1 MQKKTYMKPLVSLYA
16 IEALTIF
23 AGSIDPSAKPV
34 NPSGFQ
40 FEEDIISG
48 DKDDVWEQ
56 QENNQKLT
64 TRTQI
69 DNQIKNMKKFLYS
82 VFMLAAV
89 VLAACSND
97 DNGDTQPKRGMTLNA
112 SVENLSS
119 RATMTDESGTW
130 KFAFAV
136 NDQVSVSNSKISNYY
151 TFTNNGSQ
159 FTSTDAMVATENA
172 DWYAY
177 FPGNEVNL
185 TNQTGNFADVANK
198 FAVAG
203 KTAQTTTGEKGLSIT
218 LKPKVAVLRIVAVD
232 KNGILDIHVKT
243 ADGKWVKG
251 LTATKNAADF
261 TVVSTSNTKPT
272 LLHKEVQAGKIN
284 YVVVPAG
291 VKIEIYN
298 GDLLLNKTKDA
309 GLTAGKYYTITSGP
323 TKGTETA
330 LIKGVEKK
338 INWVQLWAGGPRF
351 ATENVDKEMTWTE
364 AAKTGS
370 DYVWGA
376 NWRTPTAAEVTEKG
390 GLQAEWN
397 TKEGKW
403 VVKEGSP
410 TINVTTKDGIEETVE
425 FTGVQPG
432 YTKNTLTLYNKI
444 DSHGYSHFNFWTTTE
459 NNGYGCMYRIM
470 IDKGI
475 IGIFG
480 PSSFESKDTKCLV
493 RPVLSIQNI
502 TNNKK

>member
-1 MQKKTYMKPLVSLYA
+1 M
-16 IEALTIF
+16 
-23 AGSIDPSAKPV
+23 
-34 NPSGFQ
+34 
-40 FEEDIISG
+40 
-48 DKDDVWEQ
+48 
-56 QENNQKLT
+56 
-64 TRTQI
+64 R
-69 DNQIKNMKKFLYS
+69 KFLYS

-112 SVENLSS
+112 SVEDLSS

-130 KFAFAV
+130 KFAFAA
-136 NDQVSVSNSKISNYY
+136 NDQVSVSNSKITSYY

-159 FTSTDAMVATENA
+159 FTCAQAEVTKEAA

-203 KTAQTTTGEKGLSIT
+203 KTAQTTTGENGLSIT
-218 LKPKVAVLRIVAVD
+218 LKPKVAVLRVVAVD
-232 KNGILDIHVKT
+232 KKGILDIHVKT
-243 ADGKWVKG
+243 ADGKWVKE
-251 LTATKNAADF
+251 LTATKDAADF
-261 TVVSTSNTKPT
+261 TVSTSDTKTT
-272 LLHKEVQAGKIN
+272 LLHKAEGTVNAGEIN

-291 VKIEIYN
+291 VKIAIYN
-298 GDLLLNKTKDA
+298 GDLLLNTTKV

-323 TKGTETA
+323 TKGKTNA
-330 LIKGVEKK
+330 LINGQETPVE
-338 INWVQLWAGGPRF
+338 WVQLWAGGPRF
-351 ATENVDKEMTWTE
+351 ATRNVAEEMTWTD
-364 AAKTGS
+364 AANTGKE
-370 DYVWGA
+370 YVWGE
-376 NWRTPTAAEVTEKG
+376 NWRTPTAAEVTEEG

>member
-177 FPGNEVNL
+177 FPGNEVDL
-185 TNQTGNFADVANK
+185 TNQTGDFANVANY

-364 AAKTGS
+364 AAMTGS

-502 TNNKK
+502 TNNK

>member
-1 MQKKTYMKPLVSLYA
+1 
-16 IEALTIF
+16 
-23 AGSIDPSAKPV
+23 
-34 NPSGFQ
+34 
-40 FEEDIISG
+40 
-48 DKDDVWEQ
+48 
-56 QENNQKLT
+56 
-64 TRTQI
+64 
-69 DNQIKNMKKFLYS
+69 MKKFLYS

-130 KFAFAV
+130 KFAFAA
-136 NDQVSVSNSKISNYY
+136 NDKVSVSNNKISNYY

-159 FTSTDAMVATENA
+159 FTCAQAEATTENA

-177 FPGNEVNL
+177 FPGNEVDL
-185 TNQTGNFADVANK
+185 KNQTGTFADVANK

-243 ADGKWVKG
+243 ADKWVKG
-251 LTATKNAADF
+251 LTATKNAAEF
-261 TVVSTSNTKPT
+261 TVSTSDTKTT
-272 LLHKEVQAGKIN
+272 LLHKAEGTVNAGEIN

-330 LIKGVEKK
+330 TLANGTTETVE
-338 INWVQLWAGGPRF
+338 WVQLWAGGPRF
-351 ATENVDKEMTWTE
+351 ATKNVAEEMTWTD
-364 AAKTGS
+364 AAKTGKN
-370 DYVWGA
+370 YVWGEK
-376 NWRTPTAAEVTEKG
+376 WRTPKAEEVEVEG
-390 GLQAEWN
+390 GLLFDWSTGQAQA
-397 TKEGKW
+397 
-403 VVKEGSP
+403 GSP
-410 TINVTTKDGIEETVE
+410 TFTITTAADGTEETVV
-425 FTGVQPG
+425 FTGVQLG
-432 YTKNTLTLYNKI
+432 YTKNMLTLYKKI
-444 DSHGYSHFNFWTTTE
+444 VNGYNQFDFWTST
-459 NNGYGCMYRIM
+459 NDGGYGCKFIIWRKDNMTWGF
-470 IDKGI
+470 GI
-475 IGIFG
+475 SRRHD
-480 PSSFESKDTKCLV
+480 PNKEKYLV
-493 RPVLSIQNI
+493 RPVLSIENI

>member
-1 MQKKTYMKPLVSLYA
+1 
-16 IEALTIF
+16 
-23 AGSIDPSAKPV
+23 
-34 NPSGFQ
+34 
-40 FEEDIISG
+40 
-48 DKDDVWEQ
+48 
-56 QENNQKLT
+56 
-64 TRTQI
+64 
-69 DNQIKNMKKFLYS
+69 MKKFLYS
-82 VFMLAAV
+82 VFMLAV
-89 VLAACSND
+89 VILTACSND

-130 KFAFAV
+130 KFAFTA
-136 NDQVSVSNSKISNYY
+136 NDKVSVSNNKISNYY

-159 FTSTDAMVATENA
+159 FTSTDAMVTTEDA

-177 FPGNEVNL
+177 FPGNEVVL
-185 TNQTGNFADVANK
+185 TNQTGDFANVANY

-203 KTAQTTTGEKGLSIT
+203 ATAAATTGETGLSIT
-218 LKPKVAVLRIVAVD
+218 LKSKVAVLRIVAVD
-232 KNGILDIHVKT
+232 KKGILDIHVKT

-251 LTATKNAADF
+251 LTATKDAADF
-261 TVVSTSNTKPT
+261 TVSTSDTKTT
-272 LLHKEVQAGKIN
+272 LLQKAEGKVQAGEIN

-291 VKIEIYN
+291 VKIAIYN
-298 GDLLLNKTKDA
+298 GNLLLNTTNAD
-309 GLTAGKYYTITSGP
+309 GLKAGKYYTITSGP

-351 ATENVDKEMTWTE
+351 ATENVAEEMTWTD
-364 AAKTGS
+364 ATKTGS

-376 NWRTPTAAEVTEKG
+376 NWRTPTAAEVTEEG
-390 GLQAEWN
+390 GLQAN
-397 TKEGKW
+397 W
-403 VVKEGSP
+403 VVDEVTKNGEWVVPAGSP
-410 TINVTTKDGIEETVE
+410 TISVTTEDGKEKTVE
-425 FTGVQPG
+425 FTGVKPG

-444 DSHGYSHFNFWTTTE
+444 EYGYSHFNFWTTTE

-470 IDKGI
+470 IDKGT
-475 IGIFG
+475 IGLFG
-480 PSSFESKDTKCLV
+480 PSSYENKDTKCYV

>member
-1 MQKKTYMKPLVSLYA
+1 M
-16 IEALTIF
+16 
-23 AGSIDPSAKPV
+23 
-34 NPSGFQ
+34 
-40 FEEDIISG
+40 
-48 DKDDVWEQ
+48 
-56 QENNQKLT
+56 
-64 TRTQI
+64 R
-69 DNQIKNMKKFLYS
+69 KFLYS
-82 VFMLAAV
+82 VFMLAV
-89 VLAACSND
+89 VILTACSND
-97 DNGDTQPKRGMTLNA
+97 DNGDTQPKRGMILNA

-130 KFAFAV
+130 KFAFAA
-136 NDQVSVSNSKISNYY
+136 NEKVSVSNNKISNYY

-159 FTSTDAMVATENA
+159 FTCAQAEATTENA

-177 FPGNEVNL
+177 FPGNEVDL
-185 TNQTGNFADVANK
+185 KNQTGTFADVANK

-203 KTAQTTTGEKGLSIT
+203 KTAQTTTGENGLSIT
-218 LKPKVAVLRIVAVD
+218 LKPKVAVLRVVAVD
-232 KNGILDIHVKT
+232 KKGILDIHVKT
-243 ADGKWVKG
+243 ADGGWVKG
-251 LTATKNAADF
+251 LTATKDAADF
-261 TVVSTSNTKPT
+261 TVSTSDTKTT
-272 LLHKEVQAGKIN
+272 LLHKAEGTVNAGEIN

-291 VKIEIYN
+291 VKIAIYN
-298 GDLLLNKTKDA
+298 GDLLLNTTKV

-323 TKGTETA
+323 TKGKTNA
-330 LIKGVEKK
+330 LINGQETPVE
-338 INWVQLWAGGPRF
+338 WVQLWAGGPRF
-351 ATENVDKEMTWTE
+351 ATQNVAEEMTWTD
-364 AAKTGS
+364 AANTGKE
-370 DYVWGA
+370 YVWGE
-376 NWRTPTAAEVTEKG
+376 NWRTPTAAEVTEEG